1 MNNLK
6 LQSLKGIHKSTKIKY
21 RLKPNTKASSNLSKD
36 IFIKFRNHL
45 KFNKKHIAVSIKV
58 YYISEYINDQAIY
71 ECIDFFY
78 FQPVFPI
85 KLRRKSIHKLFRT
98 IDKRY
103 KTGNL
108 FPSDT
113 ILFPLEEL

>member
-1 MNNLK
+1 M
-6 LQSLKGIHKSTKIKY
+6 
-21 RLKPNTKASSNLSKD
+21 
-36 IFIKFRNHL
+36 
-45 KFNKKHIAVSIKV
+45 SIKV
-58 YYISEYINDQAIY
+58 YYISDYINDQAIY

-78 FQPVFPI
+78 FQPVFPV

-98 IDKRY
+98 IDKWY

-113 ILFPLEEL
+113 IIFPIEEAPIVTSIEIFYKKISKQFYKECLLNENIRIKF